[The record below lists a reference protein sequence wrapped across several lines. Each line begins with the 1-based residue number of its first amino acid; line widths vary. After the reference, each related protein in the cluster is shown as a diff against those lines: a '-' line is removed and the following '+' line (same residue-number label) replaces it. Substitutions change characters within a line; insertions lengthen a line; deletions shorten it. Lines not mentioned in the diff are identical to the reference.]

1 MIGPGEATAAEVAV
15 AEEVGARLVDLGA
28 TIVTGGLGGVMEAAC
43 RGAKSRRGLTIG
55 LLPGLDR
62 SEANGWVDVAIATGL
77 GEIRNALIVRTSD
90 ALVAI
95 GGGAGTLS
103 EIGFALKLGRPVI
116 GVGTFEVEGVVQVGT
131 AAVRTG
137 ARHAPPVP
145 TPTPGTGRRLRE
157 HVARAEQADGE
168 AERDVERQPRTIE
181 VGHGSRLCGA
191 ARNGTRAM

>member
-1 MIGPGEATAAEVAV
+1 VKRCVAVIGPGDASAAELAV

-28 TIVTGGLGGVMEAAC
+28 TVVTGGLGGVMEAAS

-90 ALVAI
+90 ALVAV

-116 GVGTFEVEGVVQVGT
+116 GVGTFEVEGVVQVSS
-131 AAVRTG
+131 AAE
-137 ARHAPPVP
+137 AAELA
-145 TPTPGTGRRLRE
+145 LR
-157 HVARAEQADGE
+157 
-168 AERDVERQPRTIE
+168 
-181 VGHGSRLCGA
+181 
-191 ARNGTRAM
+191 

>member
-1 MIGPGEATAAEVAV
+1 LKRCVAVIGPGDASAAELAI

-28 TIVTGGLGGVMEAAC
+28 TVVTGGLGGVMEAAS

-90 ALVAI
+90 ALVAV
-95 GGGAGTLS
+95 GGGVGTLS

-116 GVGTFEVEGVVQVGT
+116 GVGTFEVEGVVQVT
-131 AAVRTG
+131 SAAE
-137 ARHAPPVP
+137 AAELA
-145 TPTPGTGRRLRE
+145 LR
-157 HVARAEQADGE
+157 
-168 AERDVERQPRTIE
+168 
-181 VGHGSRLCGA
+181 
-191 ARNGTRAM
+191 

>member
-1 MIGPGEATAAEVAV
+1 LKRCVAVIGPGDASAAELAI

-28 TIVTGGLGGVMEAAC
+28 TVVTGGLGGVMEAAS

-90 ALVAI
+90 ALVAV
-95 GGGAGTLS
+95 GGGVGTLS

-116 GVGTFEVEGVVQVGT
+116 GVGTFEVEGVVQVSS
-131 AAVRTG
+131 AAE
-137 ARHAPPVP
+137 AADLA
-145 TPTPGTGRRLRE
+145 LR
-157 HVARAEQADGE
+157 
-168 AERDVERQPRTIE
+168 
-181 VGHGSRLCGA
+181 
-191 ARNGTRAM
+191 

>member
-1 MIGPGEATAAEVAV
+1 MNRCVAVIGPGVASASEVAV

-28 TIVTGGLGGVMEAAC
+28 TIVTGGLGGVMEAAS

-90 ALVAI
+90 ALVAV

-116 GVGTFEVEGVVQVGT
+116 GIGTFEVEGVVQVGS
-131 AAVRTG
+131 AAE
-137 ARHAPPVP
+137 A
-145 TPTPGTGRRLRE
+145 
-157 HVARAEQADGE
+157 AELAI
-168 AERDVERQPRTIE
+168 R
-181 VGHGSRLCGA
+181 
-191 ARNGTRAM
+191 

>member
-1 MIGPGEATAAEVAV
+1 LKRCVAVIGPGDASAAELAI

-28 TIVTGGLGGVMEAAC
+28 TFVTGGLGGVMEAAS

-90 ALVAI
+90 ALVAV
-95 GGGAGTLS
+95 GGGVGTLS

-116 GVGTFEVEGVVQVGT
+116 GVGTFEVEGVVQVT
-131 AAVRTG
+131 SAAE
-137 ARHAPPVP
+137 AAELA
-145 TPTPGTGRRLRE
+145 LR
-157 HVARAEQADGE
+157 
-168 AERDVERQPRTIE
+168 
-181 VGHGSRLCGA
+181 
-191 ARNGTRAM
+191 